1 MFPKQENT
9 DNNMYGAPRA
19 PALQNGTIKND
30 ILSNQ
35 IHRLRDDVSV
45 MNAQCNAQSNGTLDR
60 SAIAT
65 PPSGAKGICSD
76 IRGCSVTNLTC
87 ILSIDPDC
95 IKNHNVSINDHIL

>member
-1 MFPKQENT
+1 
-9 DNNMYGAPRA
+9 MYGAPRA

-35 IHRLRDDVSV
+35 ITRLRDDESV
-45 MNAQCNAQSNGTLDR
+45 MNAQCNAQSNGTLDM

-65 PPSGAKGICSD
+65 PPSGAIGICSD

-87 ILSIDPDC
+87 ILSIDPDLVFSYAT
-95 IKNHNVSINDHIL
+95 ISPAVSGYTAY